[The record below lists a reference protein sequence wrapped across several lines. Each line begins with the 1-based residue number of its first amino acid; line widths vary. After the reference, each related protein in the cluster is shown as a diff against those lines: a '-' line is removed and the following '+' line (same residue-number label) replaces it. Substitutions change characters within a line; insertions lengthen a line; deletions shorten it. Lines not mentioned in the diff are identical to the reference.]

1 MMFSMRI
8 PMLWSLVYMSTY
20 MTYMSMPN
28 HSSAQ
33 AEAQFDWLRD
43 SYRVVSD
50 RSYCQGEQVVIN
62 YGSQSND
69 QLLQLYGFVEP
80 DNANDRRD

>member
-1 MMFSMRI
+1 
-8 PMLWSLVYMSTY
+8 MLWSLVYMSV
-20 MTYMSMPN
+20 PN
-28 HSSAQ
+28 HFSAQ

-80 DNANDRRD
+80 DNANDR